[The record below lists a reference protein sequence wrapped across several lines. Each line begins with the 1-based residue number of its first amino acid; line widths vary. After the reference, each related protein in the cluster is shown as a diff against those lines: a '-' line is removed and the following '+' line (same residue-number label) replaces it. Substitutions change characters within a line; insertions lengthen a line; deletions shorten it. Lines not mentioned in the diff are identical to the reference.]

1 MALSPAERTLRA
13 RLAAHALHAK
23 GGTNTGPA
31 REAFRSQFEK
41 QVDPE
46 GVLEPDERAR
56 RAEHARKAHYTRLS
70 LKAAKAR
77 RLAQESEGT
86 GE

>member
-1 MALSPAERTLRA
+1 MSLTPAERTHRA

-31 REAFRSQFEK
+31 REAFLSKFERE
-41 QVDPE
+41 VDPD
-46 GVLEPDERAR
+46 GILEPAERAK
-56 RAEHARKAHYTRLS
+56 RAEHARKAFYARLA
-70 LKAAKAR
+70 LKSAQAR
-77 RLAQESEGT
+77 RKRLEQGG